1 VTTYLTMDSPI
12 GPLTLVA
19 ADGALT
25 AVGMDAPVPDR
36 AWRQDRTAV
45 ADAVE
50 QLEAYFSGDLRQ
62 FDLTLRPAGTVF
74 QQAVLGELR
83 RIPYGEVVAY
93 GEIARRIGRPSAMR
107 AVGAANGRNRLA
119 VVVPCHRV
127 IGADGSLTGYGGGI
141 WRKQWLL
148 AHEGGRLAQSRR
160 CGRRDR

>member
-1 VTTYLTMDSPI
+1 VTTYLTLDSPI

-19 ADGALT
+19 DDGALT
-25 AVGMDAPVPDR
+25 GVGMDAPVPDR

-45 ADAVE
+45 ADAAE
-50 QLEAYFSGDLRQ
+50 QLEAYFTGDLRQ

-74 QQAVLGELR
+74 QQAVWGELR
-83 RIPYGEVVAY
+83 RIPYGEVVSY
-93 GEIARRIGRPSAMR
+93 GEIARRIGRPGAMR

-148 AHEGGRLAQSRR
+148 AHEGGRLATP
-160 CGRRDR
+160 